1 MTRAVTDDHLWR
13 RGAAEKL
20 HYAPHLLIG
29 RAMLVSPVRS
39 AALLA
44 FVLGRCCMKAISS
57 SRVDSSGHHHLG
69 LGAGGSGKQTQVPP
83 AVENTSFFTPRGE
96 NSYHTLALAV

>member
-20 HYAPHLLIG
+20 HYAPHSLIG
-29 RAMLVSPVRS
+29 RVPCLVSRVRS

-44 FVLGRCCMKAISS
+44 FVLGRCSMKAI
-57 SRVDSSGHHHLG
+57 
-69 LGAGGSGKQTQVPP
+69 
-83 AVENTSFFTPRGE
+83 
-96 NSYHTLALAV
+96 